1 MNLLHKE
8 QSDPKHIKDI
18 FKYFVRAN
26 IKFFPSSPVLKHLLI
41 SRAAEIFKT
50 EEFAAAL
57 MKANED
63 ERENQELEL
72 TLETLI
78 QVAGNPSAKLLEASI
93 VTLTS
98 LVNKFSNEAEQAY
111 LIELAS

>member
-1 MNLLHKE
+1 M
-8 QSDPKHIKDI
+8 
-18 FKYFVRAN
+18 
-26 IKFFPSSPVLKHLLI
+26 
-41 SRAAEIFKT
+41 FKT

-57 MKANED
+57 LRANED
-63 ERENQELEL
+63 REEQGSQELEL

-78 QVAGNPSAKLLEASI
+78 QVSSNPSAKLLEASI

-111 LIELAS
+111 LIELATQLAIGALPSKVDSGLATTVSLLTEKLWQHTT